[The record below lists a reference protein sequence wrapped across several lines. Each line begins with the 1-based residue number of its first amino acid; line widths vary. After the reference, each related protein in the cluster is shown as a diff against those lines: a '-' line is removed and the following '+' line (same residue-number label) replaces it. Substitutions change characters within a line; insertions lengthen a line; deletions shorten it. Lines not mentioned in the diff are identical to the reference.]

1 MVNRVR
7 EWRPHGIIAGLVSA
21 RVAHA
26 LTRTRT
32 PLVDTAFVLPGSK
45 APTVDVDHAA
55 VGRMAAD
62 YYLGRKFVSFAFY
75 GSESACYARLEERAF
90 RERLA
95 ECGHDA
101 SSCYSDF
108 LPDAKASVLWKK
120 SAQKTVRWLRRL
132 PKPAA
137 VFACEDTAA
146 RYLADLCR
154 QLGLRVPDDVA
165 LLGVGNDELEC
176 RLTAP
181 WLSSIAVPSQQI
193 GFEAAALLDRLMG
206 GQPAPGRPV
215 LLPPLRV
222 VTRHSTDIMAVEDET
237 VQSAL
242 QYIRDHA
249 RAPIRVEDLAD
260 ALAVG
265 RRSLERRFRRL
276 LNRSVLAE
284 INRTRSEIAADLLGD
299 THLPIA
305 SVARQAGFTS
315 IRQLDVVF
323 ARLRGMTPTAFRR
336 QAHGHRETERAS

>member
-1 MVNRVR
+1 
-7 EWRPHGIIAGLVSA
+7 
-21 RVAHA
+21 
-26 LTRTRT
+26 
-32 PLVDTAFVLPGSK
+32 
-45 APTVDVDHAA
+45 
-55 VGRMAAD
+55 
-62 YYLGRKFVSFAFY
+62 
-75 GSESACYARLEERAF
+75 
-90 RERLA
+90 
-95 ECGHDA
+95 
-101 SSCYSDF
+101 
-108 LPDAKASVLWKK
+108 
-120 SAQKTVRWLRRL
+120 
-132 PKPAA
+132 
-137 VFACEDTAA
+137 
-146 RYLADLCR
+146 
-154 QLGLRVPDDVA
+154 
-165 LLGVGNDELEC
+165 VGNDELEC